1 MACGGGSRETEG
13 QRPQELR
20 DQIVCEARGSAR
32 GTFGASRLSQWAP
45 RELFSPPLARAI
57 ITDLIKMKSETGHV
71 GGARSASKWWTITE
85 IVLAPILF

>member
-1 MACGGGSRETEG
+1 MRRGRVGWVRWRGVGDE
-13 QRPQELR
+13 RPRKLP

-32 GTFGASRLSQWAP
+32 GTFGASRISQWAP

-71 GGARSASKWWTITE
+71 GGSGEGAQRIQGGQ
-85 IVLAPILF
+85 